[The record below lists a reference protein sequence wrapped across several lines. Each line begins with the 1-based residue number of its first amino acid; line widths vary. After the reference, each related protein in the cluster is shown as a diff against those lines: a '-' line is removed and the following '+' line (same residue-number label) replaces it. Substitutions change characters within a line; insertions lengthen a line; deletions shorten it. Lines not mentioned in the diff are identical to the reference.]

1 MEKKHIDFV
10 PQKKINN
17 GTFQK
22 VLARDFLEQYKKHL
36 SPHWETL
43 VMTVKLWPLSI

>member
-22 VLARDFLEQYKKHL
+22 VLARDFLEQYKNIY
-36 SPHWETL
+36 PHTEKRW
-43 VMTVKLWPLSI
+43 